1 MQISLYVNLCF
12 QLRVNFKF
20 YSLPTYQNIS
30 KVYEWDKKRLQKVF
44 TLHYW
49 RFFFFKFKYLFFVI
63 LFYYDMFIISSSGDW
78 NVRKVTGQGVENQ
91 DPVIYVRRLYM
102 NWHVHIQPRTLFLL
116 KRCLLNQLFLRTLP
130 LALSNPSWFR
140 SVFCFSSSCIQKKKR
155 GKENT
160 TETEAAKRECQF
172 PHTRQVD

>member
-1 MQISLYVNLCF
+1 MSTFVFNYEWISNFTPSQPIKISLKCMNE
-12 QLRVNFKF
+12 
-20 YSLPTYQNIS
+20 T
-30 KVYEWDKKRLQKVF
+30 KKDYKKCS
-44 TLHYW
+44 HYIIGAF
-49 RFFFFKFKYLFFVI
+49 FFFFKFKYLFFVI

-155 GKENT
+155 GKKTQQKLKRRRENV
-160 TETEAAKRECQF
+160 RF
-172 PHTRQVD
+172 PTPDR